1 MANELTTYEQTQA
14 LAETSKLNYLIT
26 IPQSGKKI
34 ELQRGVDFQ
43 KIKQFKQPT
52 LTKAGCLKIAKE
64 GYGLCVEP
72 IIEQAIEVLEPFPYF
87 FYRARVNLYTFTKDG
102 QKVIVS
108 SGVGSANSAESRNGS
123 KGAHDAANTALK
135 FAEKRAA
142 SDAVINLTGLSNIF
156 VQDMD
161 SEDFVENG
169 YKEIVNAG
177 KDDAKITTKQVK
189 RLYAIGNEAG
199 KNVEE
204 VKQAIIAAG
213 YSSTKDIIQA
223 DYDDIILLIE
233 GKLTREEF
241 EQKKKEREGKKDAGT
256 KGKEKA

>member
-14 LAETSKLNYLIT
+14 LAETNKLNYLVT
-26 IPQSGKKI
+26 IPTNGRQI
-34 ELQRGVDFQ
+34 ELRRGIDFQ
-43 KIKQFKQPT
+43 KIDKFKQPT
-52 LTKAGCLKIAKE
+52 LTKAGCLRLAKE

-72 IIEQAIEVLEPFPYF
+72 IIEQAIETLEPFPYF
-87 FYRARVNLYTFTKDG
+87 FYRARVNLYTFTADG

-161 SEDFVENG
+161 SDDFVEGNM
-169 YKEIVNAG
+169 KKMNATA
-177 KDDAKITTKQVK
+177 KDEDFINAKQVK
-189 RLYAIGNEAG
+189 RIYAIAYDNGM
-199 KNVEE
+199 NVEQ
-204 VKQAIIAAG
+204 VKTFITANG
-213 YSSTKDIIQA
+213 YSSTKEIRQK
-223 DYDDIILLIE
+223 DYDKLIK
-233 GKLTREEF
+233 KLT
-241 EQKKKEREGKKDAGT
+241 KEADQGAAE
-256 KGKEKA
+256 